1 MATGLFKTLRDS
13 LQALC
18 ADAQTEPPEKPEHEV
33 VTVRCGND
41 DEAGAVDRHV
51 MTGVSVM
58 TVLATLLILW
68 DAREEGGGGGA
79 AGLPLL
85 FVCFGFV
92 SYIKLKVNATQSA
105 IGYASMHVA
114 EYAPAVFISSFLG
127 FGLASG
133 EIPSECFLL
142 PLGLSTWIP
151 SLRDND
157 VNSLVWIAGAF
168 VFNSLLCL
176 PLRDAMSKLSPSVS
190 TRLGL
195 LLCCWVAT
203 AWQALD
209 WIGMRLFLLDRF
221 TAAVYLRAYTPCFVA
236 GVLLASLHQDSVHSS
251 NPRCTSVASLLALL
265 SFGAVMYADSFIPT
279 SGWLA
284 IYIRGWVHTGLYLP
298 LICLFLYGATS
309 PRSADA
315 VGALCYALTPLGR
328 CASLCPVA
336 LFFEQPVYR
345 VVVLALNNL
354 KPEMQLL
361 SYVGILVLVTAT
373 IHFASQSVKLAVRR
387 LLPEDEYAVHTT
399 YKESGRT
406 PQEYPGVQLF
416 LYYGSFVVIV
426 ATFCIAQKVMCLCV
440 CVCVMY
446 MLRYI
451 STHSPARARALSLF
465 LFLASH
471 THKYPCYPHL
481 MVEKA

>member
-1 MATGLFKTLRDS
+1 MS
-13 LQALC
+13 
-18 ADAQTEPPEKPEHEV
+18 
-33 VTVRCGND
+33 
-41 DEAGAVDRHV
+41 
-51 MTGVSVM
+51 
-58 TVLATLLILW
+58 VLATLLVLW
-68 DAREEGGGGGA
+68 DAREEDGSGGA

-92 SYIKLKVNATQSA
+92 SYVKQQAKATQSA
-105 IGYASMHVA
+105 IGYVSMHVA

-133 EIPSECFLL
+133 EIPGECFLL

-151 SLRDND
+151 SLRNND

-168 VFNSLLCL
+168 VFNSLLFL

-236 GVLLASLHQDSVHSS
+236 GVLLASLHQDSAHSS
-251 NPRCTSVASLLALL
+251 KPRCTSVASLLALL

-309 PRSADA
+309 PRSADP

-328 CASLCPVA
+328 CVSLCPVA

-345 VVVLALNNL
+345 VVVLALNHL
-354 KPEMQLL
+354 TTEMQLL
-361 SYVGILVLVTAT
+361 SYAALLVLVTAT
-373 IHFASQSVKLAVRR
+373 IHLVSNPVKLAVRR
-387 LLPEDEYAVHTT
+387 LLPEDGYAVHTT

-416 LYYGSFVVIV
+416 LYYGFFVVIV
-426 ATFCIAQKVMCLCV
+426 VTFCMAQKVIYTCI
-440 CVCVMY
+440 MY
-446 MLRYI
+446 LLRYI
-451 STHSPARARALSLF
+451 RTHSRVRALSLS
-465 LFLASH
+465 LSLALAHARVPLLLSFQG
-471 THKYPCYPHL
+471 
-481 MVEKA
+481 

>member
-1 MATGLFKTLRDS
+1 LFKTLRDS
-13 LQALC
+13 LKALR
-18 ADAQTEPPEKPEHEV
+18 ADAQTQPPGKPENEV

-58 TVLATLLILW
+58 SVLATLLVLW

-92 SYIKLKVNATQSA
+92 SYVKQQAKATQSA

-114 EYAPAVFISSFLG
+114 EYAPAVFISSFFG
-127 FGLASG
+127 FGLASGGLASG
-133 EIPSECFLL
+133 EIPGECFLL

-151 SLRDND
+151 SLRNND

-168 VFNSLLCL
+168 VFNSLLFL
-176 PLRDAMSKLSPSVS
+176 PLRDAISKLSPSVS

-236 GVLLASLHQDSVHSS
+236 GVLLASLHTDSVHSS
-251 NPRCTSVASLLALL
+251 KPRCTSVASLLALL

-309 PRSADA
+309 PRSADP

-345 VVVLALNNL
+345 VVVLALNHL
-354 KPEMQLL
+354 TTEMQLL
-361 SYVGILVLVTAT
+361 SYAALLVLVTAT
-373 IHFASQSVKLAVRR
+373 IHFVSNPVKLAVRR
-387 LLPEDEYAVHTT
+387 LLPEDGYAVHAT
-399 YKESGRT
+399 YRESGRT

-426 ATFCIAQKVMCLCV
+426 VTFCMAQKVIYV
-440 CVCVMY
+440 CIMY
-446 MLRYI
+446 LLRYI
-451 STHSPARARALSLF
+451 YAPTRARASFLSRSLALAHAQVPF
-465 LFLASH
+465 LLSF
-471 THKYPCYPHL
+471 
-481 MVEKA
+481 EG